1 MNNTALVLSGRVP
14 GERIGPWTILSGKK
28 LSSRRLTQGAKG
40 RTPGVPPIIRV
51 TEIAGLFRLGRRGLP
66 RIGFE
71 LIAKAIPRSGYGATP
86 QRQLSLPAF
95 FCQISCAILSWFAQ
109 PSCVTLN
116 SAVYSSYNPL
126 TGIPVRKINNN

>member
-1 MNNTALVLSGRVP
+1 LSHGRVVRKTERVRIYGPQSAKQGP
-14 GERIGPWTILSGKK
+14 GEKFSG
-28 LSSRRLTQGAKG
+28 
-40 RTPGVPPIIRV
+40 
-51 TEIAGLFRLGRRGLP
+51 LGRRGLP

-86 QRQLSLPAF
+86 QRQPPLPAF
-95 FCQISCAILSWFAQ
+95 FCQISCAILSWFAL

-126 TGIPVRKINNN
+126 TGFPVRKINNN